1 MLIEEIIQKIE
12 QKMAGF
18 AGIRSGF
25 LQMSS
30 RLIPH
35 FFPAWVGKWV
45 RFFAVWVKEWVKPPD
60 ARRQSKRKD
69 RFRNCGQ
76 GVGSQFLEFRVSVK
90 KWVRAIFHTRIRLV
104 FRTEKWVL
112 EDREVFGELTFSDL
126 PATKDACQNL
136 RR

>member
-45 RFFAVWVKEWVKPPD
+45 RFFAVWVKV
-60 ARRQSKRKD
+60 
-69 RFRNCGQ
+69 
-76 GVGSQFLEFRVSVK
+76 
-90 KWVRAIFHTRIRLV
+90 WVRPLAGIKRGVRKNRIGSRV
-104 FRTEKWVL
+104 
-112 EDREVFGELTFSDL
+112 
-126 PATKDACQNL
+126 
-136 RR
+136 